1 MAARWGGEEFV
12 LGIYGIT
19 RSLGAKRLTDFLKTW
34 CKQKFTDNNNQTFQV
49 TFSAGVV
56 EYSQDGAN
64 LQEIYRAADAALY
77 QAKAMGRNR
86 VLVSSTAI

>member
-1 MAARWGGEEFV
+1 
-12 LGIYGIT
+12 
-19 RSLGAKRLTDFLKTW
+19 
-34 CKQKFTDNNNQTFQV
+34 
-49 TFSAGVV
+49 

-86 VLVSSTAI
+86 VLVSSTCHHSSTVR